1 MGGEGLWPRDSK
13 LWRGRGRLTRR
24 GKGRHTKGEEEQ
36 EVTMWGIMEE
46 NSPEITNHEA
56 WRYRSEVTL
65 APWSNRE

>member
-13 LWRGRGRLTRR
+13 LWRGRGRL
-24 GKGRHTKGEEEQ
+24 TKGEEEQ